1 MLEIHIYTTIV
12 VSILSTITILAFTN
26 DFNNVY
32 NYLMNTEKRDDFIT
46 LTLAQSIAGNFYS
59 LSSIYVVV
67 VAGPI
72 AINSTSIF
80 KDVFLTFTSV
90 FIT

>member
-72 AINSTSIF
+72 AINYTSIF